1 MTILNKTAIK
11 SSLFSPWF
19 SAQDFA
25 LKPNMVEV
33 EMAKS
38 YKIRIYEILESTN
51 PEDKTAEAVNLF
63 MLVLVVL
70 NVTAVVLETVESIYA
85 AHRVLFHYFADISII
100 IFTIEYILRI
110 WSCDVDPKYGHPFSG
125 KLRYALT
132 PLSLIDLLVIL
143 PTYAALAFPADRML
157 LRSLRVLWTFRLP
170 KLSRYSQSLQTIMD
184 VIRAQQRELIMS
196 FSAIMFFMVLSSTL
210 IYFLEHDAQPQR
222 FPDIPA
228 TMWWAVLTMTTVGDN
243 FYPITPLGKLAG
255 GLIIILGVAT
265 FALPTS
271 ILTSG
276 FVDELE
282 RRREETEAREKERLE
297 NGP

>member
-1 MTILNKTAIK
+1 M
-11 SSLFSPWF
+11 S
-19 SAQDFA
+19 
-25 LKPNMVEV
+25 
-33 EMAKS
+33 KS
-38 YKIRIYEILESTN
+38 YKLRIYEILEATN

-70 NVTAVVLETVESIYA
+70 NVAAVVLETVDGIYL
-85 AHRVLFHYFADISII
+85 AHKALFQYFADISVV
-100 IFTIEYILRI
+100 IFTIEYILRM
-110 WSCDVDPKYGHPFSG
+110 WSCDVDPKYRLPFVG
-125 KLRYALT
+125 RLRFALT
-132 PLSLIDLLVIL
+132 PLALIDLLVIL
-143 PTYAALAFPADRML
+143 PAYAILAFPADHML
-157 LRSLRVLWTFRLP
+157 LRSLRVLWTFRLF
-170 KLSRYSQSLQTIMD
+170 KLSRYSRSLQTIMD
-184 VIRAQQRELIMS
+184 VIRAQKLELFMS
-196 FSAIMFFMVLSSTL
+196 FSAIIFFMVLSSTL

-282 RRREETEAREKERLE
+282 RRREEKEALERESHED
-297 NGP
+297 GP